1 MEKREKRKNRN
12 NKKKRFL
19 YFFVISNLIPEPGV
33 LVVEG
38 RVSGGPSLQVVEEVR
53 GDLVEGEGV
62 LDVKPGLVNVH
73 DGDLLSSTIVAQ
85 LFKKNCVM
93 KEYDFF
99 FLLHLRKTRGNTL
112 KQPK

>member
-1 MEKREKRKNRN
+1 M
-12 NKKKRFL
+12 
-19 YFFVISNLIPEPGV
+19 YYFVIPNLIPEPGV

-62 LDVKPGLVNVH
+62 LDVEPGLVNVH

-99 FLLHLRKTRGNTL
+99 CVVAFEKNQG
-112 KQPK
+112 